1 MTSACS
7 HIGLCVTDLE
17 RSRRFYEEVFGF
29 RLAFDLSTDGSSTP
43 QLLRLEAPLTLN
55 AAYLAVD
62 GLLLEL
68 LQFEPAGAPGPV
80 TRVMNEPGLTHLSLF
95 VDDVDAVIAA
105 VPQHGGRVRDDTN
118 LGVAVFV
125 EDPDGQAI
133 EVIGPGGQF
142 KAMRDDAIRKLER

>member
-29 RLAFDLSTDGSSTP
+29 RLAFDLSTDGPATP

-62 GLLLEL
+62 GVLLEL
-68 LQFEPAGAPGPV
+68 LQFEPAGAHMPV
-80 TRVMNEPGLTHLSLF
+80 ARVMNEPGLTHLSLF
-95 VDDVDAVIAA
+95 VDDFDAVIAT

-142 KAMRDDAIRKLER
+142 KAMRDEALRKLEG